1 MKIAV
6 LSGKGGT
13 GKTTV
18 SSNLAAILKNK
29 TLIDCDVEEPNVHLF
44 FTMASNIKNSVYTE
58 YPHIDMR
65 KCNLCGECGDFC
77 NFNAI
82 LPAKNRV
89 LVFKEACHACG
100 GCAIVCPKGA
110 ITYRKREIGVIEQGI
125 SNKGVKIK
133 SGVLNVGELS
143 GVKIIEALLDSINTN
158 EDAIIDSP
166 PGTSCATVAAVESAD
181 YALIVS
187 EPTPFGVS
195 DMKMVVEML
204 RKLRIP
210 FSLVI
215 NKAGLGND
223 EIYQYAAEENIKII
237 GEIPFSREAA
247 KNYSAGEL
255 ISETI
260 PEIKAHFNAIIEH
273 LNRIFE
279 NGISNEYI

>member
-44 FTMASNIKNSVYTE
+44 FTMANNIKSSVFAE
-58 YPHIDMR
+58 YPHVDMR
-65 KCNLCGECGDFC
+65 KCNLCGDCGEFC

-89 LVFKEACHACG
+89 LVFKETCHACG
-100 GCAIVCPKGA
+100 GCSIVCPKGA
-110 ITYRKREIGVIEQGI
+110 ISYRKREIGIIVQGI
-125 SNKGVKIK
+125 SNTGITIK

-143 GVKIIEALLDSINTN
+143 GVRIIEALLDDINNN
-158 EDAIIDSP
+158 EDVIIDSP
-166 PGTSCATVAAVESAD
+166 PGTSCATVAAIESAD

-204 RKLRIP
+204 RNIHIP
-210 FSLVI
+210 FALII

-223 EIYQYAAEENIKII
+223 EIYQYAAQENINIV
-237 GEIPFSREAA
+237 GEIPFSKEVA
-247 KNYSAGEL
+247 KSYSTGEL

-260 PEIKAHFNAIIEH
+260 PEIKVHFNAIIEN
-273 LNRIFE
+273 LNSVFE
-279 NGISNEYI
+279 NGISHA